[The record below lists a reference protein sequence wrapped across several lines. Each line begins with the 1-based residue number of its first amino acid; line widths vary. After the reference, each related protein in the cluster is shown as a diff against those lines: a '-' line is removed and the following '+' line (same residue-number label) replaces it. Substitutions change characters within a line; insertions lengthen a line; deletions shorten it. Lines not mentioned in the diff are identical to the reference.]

1 MYDVSQIQKRYFD
14 IRLLVED
21 EGGKIQKVELQ
32 VEPPSVKMMDR
43 LTSVAEAGETEAMKE
58 LSSAVRDMLS
68 KNKSGFQVPDAYVEK
83 LDIDQLTGILEA
95 YMEWVAKEKKAKN

>member
-1 MYDVSQIQKRYFD
+1 MYDVSQVQKRYFD

-21 EGGKIQKVELQ
+21 EDGQIRKVELQ

-43 LTSVAEAGETEAMKE
+43 LTSVAGEDAVKE

-68 KNKSGFQVPDAYVEK
+68 KNKSGFQVPDVYVEK
-83 LDIDQLTGILEA
+83 LDIDQLTGIIKA
-95 YMEWVAKEKKAKN
+95 FMEWVQTEKKAKN